1 MNQYE
6 RMINSLPYKA
16 HLDGLV
22 EKRINVRRIIKE
34 FNNIDIASE
43 KRDVLFRSICKKVGS
58 NCFVED
64 NFHCDYGENI
74 ELGDNF
80 FANCNLT
87 ILDVAKVTIGN
98 NVFLGPNVTICTAGH
113 PLHPLSRNSMYEYGI
128 PITIGNNVWLGA
140 NVIVLPGVNIG
151 DNVVIGAGAVVTK
164 DVEPNTLNYGNPS
177 RKIRYIIDKDR
188 DYYFKDRKFDVTD
201 Y

>member
-16 HLDGLV
+16 HLDGLM
-22 EKRINVRRIIKE
+22 EKRINVRRKVKE
-34 FNNIDIASE
+34 FNNLDIASE
-43 KRDVLFRSICKKVGS
+43 KRDEIFRSICKKVGL

-87 ILDVAKVTIGN
+87 ILDVAKVTVGN

-113 PLHPLSRNSMYEYGI
+113 PLHPESRNSMYEYGI

-164 DVEPNTLNYGNPS
+164 DVESNTLNYGNPS
-177 RKIRYIIDKDR
+177 RKIRYITDKDR